1 MRPVA
6 MASVI
11 GAGGS
16 CDFAQDDGLPV
27 TPAMGGV
34 VGRGGSCDCAQ
45 DDGLPVT
52 PAMGSVIGVGG
63 SCDFAQDDGVPAVLG
78 AVASLRHFAPRVILR
93 AVAGSTP
100 ATTGPSMVLAF

>member
-6 MASVI
+6 MARVI
-11 GAGGS
+11 GVGGS

-27 TPAMGGV
+27 TLAMGGV
-34 VGRGGSCDCAQ
+34 VGR
-45 DDGLPVT
+45 
-52 PAMGSVIGVGG
+52 GG

-78 AVASLRHFAPRVILR
+78 AVVGLRHFAPHVILR